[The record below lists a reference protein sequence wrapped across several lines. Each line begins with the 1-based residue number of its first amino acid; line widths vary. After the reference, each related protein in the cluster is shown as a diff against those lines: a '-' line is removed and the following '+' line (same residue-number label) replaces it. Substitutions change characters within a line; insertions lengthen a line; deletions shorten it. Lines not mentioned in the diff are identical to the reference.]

1 VDDSVDLARRAA
13 RWAGWVLTEDQES
26 SLGSYANWLVTEA
39 IPAGGLGP
47 AEGSRVWSRHI
58 ADSLTFAGA
67 WRTGAP
73 PRMLDVG
80 SGVGLPGI
88 PLAILWPTTEITL
101 LDRGGLLHRAIKALE
116 IPNVTVRQADVLSL
130 REEWPAVVMR
140 GVLRVGEVGR
150 LATALMAVGGAM
162 VMGLSRRSEEPNL
175 ETSLDALPHV
185 AAEISSVP
193 DEILDGPAWLLIM
206 RRDG

>member
-1 VDDSVDLARRAA
+1 
-13 RWAGWVLTEDQES
+13 
-26 SLGSYANWLVTEA
+26 
-39 IPAGGLGP
+39 
-47 AEGSRVWSRHI
+47 
-58 ADSLTFAGA
+58 
-67 WRTGAP
+67 
-73 PRMLDVG
+73 
-80 SGVGLPGI
+80 
-88 PLAILWPTTEITL
+88 
-101 LDRGGLLHRAIKALE
+101 
-116 IPNVTVRQADVLSL
+116 
-130 REEWPAVVMR
+130 VMR